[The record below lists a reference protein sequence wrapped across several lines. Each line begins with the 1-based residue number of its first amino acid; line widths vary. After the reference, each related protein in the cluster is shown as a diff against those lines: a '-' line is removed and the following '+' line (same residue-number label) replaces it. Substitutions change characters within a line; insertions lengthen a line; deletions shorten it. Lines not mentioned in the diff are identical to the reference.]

1 MGQCKELITPE
12 CVKDM
17 KYLQDTLYVIS
28 GKWKMLII
36 ISLHNGS
43 RHYREIARTLP
54 NITFRMLSKELR
66 ELEQNKL
73 ITRAVHDEASLKIE
87 YNITAYCQSL
97 IPLISEMIKWGKA
110 HRKVI
115 WPRPL

>member
-1 MGQCKELITPE
+1 MKQYKELITPE
-12 CVKDM
+12 CEKDM

-36 ISLHNGS
+36 ISLHNGNK
-43 RHYREIARTLP
+43 RYREIARSLP
-54 NITFRMLSKELR
+54 NITFRMLSKELK

-73 ITRAVHDEASLKIE
+73 IMRAVHDDVSLRIE
-87 YNITAYCQSL
+87 YNITTYCQNL

-115 WPRPL
+115 